1 MNVLKTLFASMVIMS
16 SAAAV
21 AETAT
26 FADLDADKDGV
37 ISKIEA
43 SASES
48 LMKVFNELD
57 SNQDGEL
64 SEDEFNK

>member
-1 MNVLKTLFASMVIMS
+1 MKAINALMASMLMMS
-16 SAAAV
+16 SAGAMAAN
-21 AETAT
+21 
-26 FADLDADKDGV
+26 FADFDTDKDGV
-37 ISKIEA
+37 ISKSEA

-57 SNQDGEL
+57 SNKDGEL